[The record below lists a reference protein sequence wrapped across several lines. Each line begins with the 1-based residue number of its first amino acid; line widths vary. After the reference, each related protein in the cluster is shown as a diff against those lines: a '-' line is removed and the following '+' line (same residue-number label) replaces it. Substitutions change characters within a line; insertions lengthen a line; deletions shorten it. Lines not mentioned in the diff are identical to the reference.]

1 MIASNL
7 WSRPLIKQC
16 WLSRTKVGL
25 IVQGKGRRWDRKA
38 RKEGEDGKEGRKRE
52 RRRERGDRA
61 SKLRSNTRRR
71 NAISKASPS
80 VIEPFYSIA

>member
-1 MIASNL
+1 MEQALNQAML
-7 WSRPLIKQC
+7 AEEDKFCLITQEE
-16 WLSRTKVGL
+16 
-25 IVQGKGRRWDRKA
+25 GRRWERKG
-38 RKEGEDGKEGRKRE
+38 RKRGDGEEGRKRE

-71 NAISKASPS
+71 NSISKASPS